1 MQLKTYKIYFS
12 YMLNIFGV
20 FLNKFGHTVLPHV
33 MVSINCIRIN
43 ENTKHGIKNIVHATT

>member
-1 MQLKTYKIYFS
+1 
-12 YMLNIFGV
+12 MLNIFGV